1 MPGSPRPYPVS
12 DRPYPVADPDSAPFW
27 AATAERRLTLAFCPD
42 CSRLRYPPTPH
53 CPACLQPL
61 TGSREVSGRATLH
74 AWTTVH
80 AGLVPGL
87 DVPYLV
93 AEVELDEQPGLVLTS
108 NLVGPDPAPGLR
120 IGAPLELEWSE
131 PYEDGTRLPLF
142 RLVGG
147 GP

>member
-1 MPGSPRPYPVS
+1 VA

-27 AATAERRLTLAFCPD
+27 AATAQRRLTLAYCAD
-42 CSRLRYPPTPH
+42 CSRLRHPPTPH
-53 CPACLQPL
+53 CPACLHPL
-61 TGSREVSGRATLH
+61 TEWREVSGRATLH

-93 AEVELDEQPGLVLTS
+93 AEVELDEQTGLVLTS
-108 NLVGPDPAPGLR
+108 NLVGPSAALR
-120 IGAPLELEWSE
+120 VGVPLELSWSD

-147 GP
+147 AP